1 MRIFAPLLLG
11 ALLAALFARTT
22 QAQTFVVDVN
32 NWMRLRGLRR
42 IRLLEVTES
51 GGGDGCG

>member
-1 MRIFAPLLLG
+1 MSIA
-11 ALLAALFARTT
+11 TH
-22 QAQTFVVDVN
+22 FVVDVN

-42 IRLLEVTES
+42 IRLLEMIES